1 MKHRLVLGAM
11 VATAAVLSST
21 ASAPGSVVAEGC
33 ATTDHGAYTAM
44 LCLHVAGGPLS
55 GEAPVSVTFSS
66 SDARTLVREL
76 EVELDGQHLV
86 SDYEDPF
93 EFRLPSYLFGDG
105 NHTLSAT
112 ALLRD
117 GSRTQPV
124 SFTVA
129 FGNGGQQPAATS
141 FVPTSG
147 TAPIAGRPFIVAA
160 AGDGAG
166 GEQQAADVT
175 NLISSWQP
183 NLFLY
188 LGDVYKDGT
197 GTEYLNWY
205 APEEYFGRFRAI
217 TLPTL
222 GNHEYTKRIAPG
234 YFWYWRGAPHFYSV
248 DAGGWHIVSL
258 DSTSQYNQ
266 FQPGTTQYE
275 WLKQDLD
282 EHPAP
287 CTLVFYHHPAFTV
300 GPEGTSSNRIMPVWQ
315 LLAAHGV
322 DLVLNGH
329 DHNYQRFEP
338 LDVSGNPSTAGPTEF
353 VVGSGGHGIRA
364 FIRQDPRLVHGADTS
379 KALGALRLTLN
390 PNGTGFEY
398 ITIKGK
404 LLDSGAIPCSGGEG
418 DLAAPTQPRLHAR
431 AGYRRAIL
439 SWQESTDDVG
449 IVGYALYRNGRL
461 IGRLAPLTRFADERL
476 RPATRYRYRII
487 AFDQA
492 GHRSVPSKL
501 VSIRTPPR
509 HHRRP
514 ARASS
519 RLGSEAA

>member
-1 MKHRLVLGAM
+1 M

-93 EFRLPSYLFGDG
+93 EFQLPSYLFGDG

-258 DSTSQYNQ
+258 FPYTTLFRSGAVHARLLPPPGIHRWAGRHLVQSDHARLAAAGGARRRSGAQRSRSQLPAFRAARRQRKSFNRRADRIRRGLRGAWH
-266 FQPGTTQYE
+266 PS
-275 WLKQDLD
+275 L
-282 EHPAP
+282 HPA
-287 CTLVFYHHPAFTV
+287 
-300 GPEGTSSNRIMPVWQ
+300 
-315 LLAAHGV
+315 
-322 DLVLNGH
+322 
-329 DHNYQRFEP
+329 
-338 LDVSGNPSTAGPTEF
+338 
-353 VVGSGGHGIRA
+353 
-364 FIRQDPRLVHGADTS
+364 
-379 KALGALRLTLN
+379 
-390 PNGTGFEY
+390 
-398 ITIKGK
+398 
-404 LLDSGAIPCSGGEG
+404 
-418 DLAAPTQPRLHAR
+418 
-431 AGYRRAIL
+431 
-439 SWQESTDDVG
+439 
-449 IVGYALYRNGRL
+449 
-461 IGRLAPLTRFADERL
+461 
-476 RPATRYRYRII
+476 
-487 AFDQA
+487 
-492 GHRSVPSKL
+492 
-501 VSIRTPPR
+501 
-509 HHRRP
+509 
-514 ARASS
+514 
-519 RLGSEAA
+519 